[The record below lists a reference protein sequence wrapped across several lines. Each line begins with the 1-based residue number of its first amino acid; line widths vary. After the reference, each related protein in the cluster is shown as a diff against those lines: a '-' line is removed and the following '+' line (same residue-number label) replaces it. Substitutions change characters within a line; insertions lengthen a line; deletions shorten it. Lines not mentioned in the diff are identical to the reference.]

1 MNAHAFLSHRPMHPS
16 TPAPLAAA
24 NAETFLPELRDDR
37 EPGRGY
43 GRSSGYT
50 AQAGHT
56 GYTPRDWAPAR
67 FSLR

>member
-1 MNAHAFLSHRPMHPS
+1 MNAHDFLSHRPSHPAI
-16 TPAPLAAA
+16 PVPLAAA

-43 GRSSGYT
+43 GRSSSYGT
-50 AQAGHT
+50 HS

-67 FSLR
+67 FCLR